1 MKCPSSLS
9 FIILYSIVPYLISRF
24 IAITKFLSM
33 INLSFDFRVGGICL
47 FMTVVM
53 YILFYM
59 YCLLYLIGGVPRMGP
74 RVPFA
79 LLPFGHYPIKYLKL
93 KLKEV

>member
-1 MKCPSSLS
+1 MVMSSGVFAWEFAHVVNSGVELMLS
-9 FIILYSIVPYLISRF
+9 FQSI
-24 IAITKFLSM
+24 IAITKFLSI

-59 YCLLYLIGGVPRMGP
+59 YCLLLYL
-74 RVPFA
+74 
-79 LLPFGHYPIKYLKL
+79 
-93 KLKEV
+93 